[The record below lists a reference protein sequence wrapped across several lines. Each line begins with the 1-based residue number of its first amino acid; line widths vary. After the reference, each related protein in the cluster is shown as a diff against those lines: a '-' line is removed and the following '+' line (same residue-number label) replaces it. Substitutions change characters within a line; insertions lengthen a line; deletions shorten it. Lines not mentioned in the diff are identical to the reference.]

1 MRVLVCTLDVD
12 PCPAANVS
20 TMALVDVFDPASLG
34 ITPETVAYVYGWG
47 LAAVLGLFM
56 VGYVVGVGVGLI
68 KKV

>member
-1 MRVLVCTLDVD
+1 MRVLVCTVDTD
-12 PCPAANVS
+12 PCPPANVA
-20 TMALVDVFDPASLG
+20 TMALVDAFDPASLG

-47 LAAVLGLFM
+47 VAAVLGLFL